1 MSHNDK
7 ILIIKHVSD
16 CRLKYFSFGA
26 VLLTGLKWLRSN
38 VPRGMTELRQTNV
51 GNYMKKYFLHLIFT
65 FYLNT
70 DASVIKIFPV
80 VVFQ

>member
-1 MSHNDK
+1 MYGIAIWS
-7 ILIIKHVSD
+7 ISSLGPFFLRVLSD
-16 CRLKYFSFGA
+16 CA
-26 VLLTGLKWLRSN
+26 VTW
-38 VPRGMTELRQTNV
+38 VPRGMTQLRQANV

-70 DASVIKIFPV
+70 DASVITFFPV